1 MVTVYKGR
9 STSKEHPTST
19 KGVNTMSK
27 SKGTTG
33 SQNGFRVI
41 KEPGCIELPRQR
53 AQVQAKMFQFMKTK
67 KGGRRK

>member
-1 MVTVYKGR
+1 
-9 STSKEHPTST
+9 
-19 KGVNTMSK
+19 MSK

-33 SQNGFRVI
+33 SQNGFRII

-53 AQVQAKMFQFMKTK
+53 AQVQANMFQFMKTK